1 MRSRMPRRRASTP
14 RASKGVLVI
23 LNRVACRL
31 SFQAT
36 TSRRAL
42 PRFYEADQR
51 QFDRGRSGNSEI
63 AANLLISIRR
73 KCRCFSE
80 ICERLLEIPPDFDSA
95 IPGVVSRSYHAPV
108 AQGCTRARGSTC
120 FPAARQEVAHASQLG
135 KVREVLIGMND
146 VDIRQH
152 HQSGDRREIAAEVEA
167 VLRVYPSFGCPSAL
181 RNKRD
186 IKNKAADRQPCFQ
199 KPCVDRS
206 RFVATSAFV
215 FQRC

>member
-1 MRSRMPRRRASTP
+1 M
-14 RASKGVLVI
+14 I

-95 IPGVVSRSYHAPV
+95 IPWFESRRPSQKFRNPLKALYRVPGLVVGAILKFIPPFFLKFRSCFVRSAIGKHMRMTFAGCCEHAILGALGIAVIGVTGV
-108 AQGCTRARGSTC
+108 C
-120 FPAARQEVAHASQLG
+120 
-135 KVREVLIGMND
+135 
-146 VDIRQH
+146 
-152 HQSGDRREIAAEVEA
+152 
-167 VLRVYPSFGCPSAL
+167 
-181 RNKRD
+181 
-186 IKNKAADRQPCFQ
+186 
-199 KPCVDRS
+199 
-206 RFVATSAFV
+206 
-215 FQRC
+215 